1 MYAGLSE
8 RILKIS
14 KYTNQSLRRFSLRGN
29 LLRMTG
35 LRMQLQAECTHNFQ
49 NGIEADRL
57 AASLAE

>member
-1 MYAGLSE
+1 
-8 RILKIS
+8 
-14 KYTNQSLRRFSLRGN
+14 LRGN

-57 AASLAE
+57 AASLAG